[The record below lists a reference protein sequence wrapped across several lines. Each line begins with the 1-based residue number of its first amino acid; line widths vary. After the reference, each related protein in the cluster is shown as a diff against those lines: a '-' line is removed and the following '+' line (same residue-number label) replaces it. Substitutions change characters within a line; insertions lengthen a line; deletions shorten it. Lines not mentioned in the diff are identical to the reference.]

1 MNAETVRMQ
10 ADYTRWADLRMFD
23 AVAKLAPEAWIKDPG
38 SSLKSVRD
46 TVVHLVSAQAVWY
59 GRWTGKPL
67 PAMFDPAQY
76 PDLPSIR
83 GRWEG
88 LWADLGPFL
97 ESKSDADL
105 AAELRYKNFKGDD
118 FAYPLG
124 LLAMHLT
131 NHSTYHRGQVTTL
144 LRQLGAQ
151 PTATDFVLWLG
162 TRKR

>member
-1 MNAETVRMQ
+1 MNASTVRLL
-10 ADYTRWADLRMFD
+10 AGYTRWADLRMFD
-23 AVAKLAPEAWIKDPG
+23 AVGKLTLEQWLRDLG

-67 PAMFDPAQY
+67 PSMFDPAGY
-76 PDLPSIR
+76 PDLASIR
-83 GRWEG
+83 ARSES
-88 LWADLGPFL
+88 LWAELGPFL
-97 ESKSDADL
+97 ESKSDADF
-105 AAELRYKNFKGDD
+105 AADVRYLNFKGEA

-124 LLAMHLT
+124 ALALHLV

-151 PTATDFVLWLG
+151 PASTDLVIFLG
-162 TRKR
+162 TKK